1 MPAANYTALLDAV
14 RDALV
19 AAAPGRVV
27 TRTYCDFANREADEL
42 RAGIYT
48 IVATGVREY
57 PYERADF
64 GGGEGGARQTDLGL
78 FTFTVIG
85 QFQLAEDA
93 TGEAVEAAEFEMLAE
108 LEAVADLAI
117 ASEELV
123 DLRIERAGFSGQLDA
138 PFGGVATDW
147 TIRLL

>member
-1 MPAANYTALLDAV
+1 MPAANYPAMLDAV
-14 RDALV
+14 RDALIE
-19 AAAPGRVV
+19 AAPGRVI
-27 TRTYCDFANREADEL
+27 TRTYRDFADRDADDL
-42 RAGIYT
+42 RTGIYT
-48 IVATGVREY
+48 IVSTGVREY

-64 GGGEGGARQTDLGL
+64 SGGVGGARQTDLGV

-93 TGEAVEAAEFEMLAE
+93 TGEEVEAAEFELLAE
-108 LEAVADLAI
+108 LEAVADAAI

-138 PFGGVATDW
+138 PFGWVATDW
-147 TIRLL
+147 TIRLM